1 MRAFY
6 GCEVTYPYVPQH
18 VLDAADSVRA
28 SLPNK
33 YCDPKVAADLFHETL
48 DEYLVADDV
57 GLNVMATEH
66 HAGINSLIGSN
77 PTFVGMIVRQTRK
90 ARILSLGTLISL
102 RKDPVRI
109 AEEYAMID
117 VVSRGRLEI
126 GLVKSGGSEMAS
138 NNGNPMQNEDRLWE
152 GIDLISK
159 ALTHRDGPFSWEG
172 KYFTHRHVNIWPG
185 PYQQPMPRLWA
196 ATGDPR
202 SAAECGR
209 RGIINTL
216 VLRGP
221 EGTKKAWDS
230 YKQAR
235 REAGLSPATRDMF
248 GYAAMVYVGETDEEG
263 MRIGS
268 KILWFLNTSLKSA
281 PQMSKFL
288 PGAAPPEAAPQIYR
302 SKPKVAETGDAQT
315 MLSPL
320 HHSEKG
326 VARSASRNAAALIS
340 ITAEQAVAQGILFA
354 GNPDTV
360 YRQII
365 EFQRKAGAFGNLNI
379 IGRSGF
385 LTHKE
390 AVRGIKMFA
399 REVLPRIEEN
409 RVEVENIA
417 E

>member
-6 GCEVTYPYVPQH
+6 GSEVTYPFVPQH

-33 YCDPKVAADLFHETL
+33 YCDPKIAADLFHETL
-48 DEYLVADDV
+48 EEYLIADDV

-77 PTFVGMIVRQTRK
+77 PTYLGMIARQTRK

-138 NNGNPMQNEDRLWE
+138 NNANPMQNEDRLWE

-172 KYFTHRHVNIWPG
+172 KHFTHRHVNIWPG
-185 PYQQPMPRLWA
+185 PYQQPMPRLGA

-221 EGTKKAWDS
+221 EGTRKAWDA
-230 YKQAR
+230 YRQAR
-235 REAGLSPATRDMF
+235 RAAGLPPPTRAMF
-248 GYAAMVYVGETDEEG
+248 GYAAMVYVGDTDEEG

-268 KILWFLNTSLKSA
+268 KILWFLNISLKTA

-302 SKPKVAETGDAQT
+302 SKPTIAAAGDAAKIRSSGPPEQDVT
-315 MLSPL
+315 T
-320 HHSEKG
+320 
-326 VARSASRNAAALIS
+326 SASRNAAALIS
-340 ITAEQAVAQGILFA
+340 MTAEQAVAQGILFA
-354 GNPDTV
+354 GSPDTV
-360 YRQII
+360 YRQLM

-379 IGRSGF
+379 IARSGF
-385 LTHKE
+385 LTHQE
-390 AVRGIKMFA
+390 AVKGIRMFA
-399 REVLPRIEEN
+399 REVLPRLEKSN
-409 RVEVENIA
+409 VELKDAA

>member
-1 MRAFY
+1 
-6 GCEVTYPYVPQH
+6 

-57 GLNVMATEH
+57 GLHVMATEH

-77 PTFVGMIVRQTRK
+77 PTLVGMIARQTRK

-102 RKDPVRI
+102 RKDPVRV

-138 NNGNPMQNEDRLWE
+138 NNANPMQNEERMWE
-152 GIDLISK
+152 AIDLICK
-159 ALTHRDGPFSWEG
+159 ALTHREGPFSWEG
-172 KYFTHRHVNIWPG
+172 KHFTHRHVNLWPG

-202 SAAECGR
+202 TAAECGR

-221 EGTKKAWDS
+221 EGTKRAWDA
-230 YKQAR
+230 YRQAR
-235 REAGLSPATRDMF
+235 REAGLPTPTRDMF
-248 GYAAMVYVGETDEEG
+248 AYTAMVYVGDTDEEG

-281 PQMSKFL
+281 PQMSRFL
-288 PGAAPPEAAPQIYR
+288 PGVAPPEAAPQIYR
-302 SKPKVAETGDAQT
+302 SKPVAATPVEAQ
-315 MLSPL
+315 PPQ
-320 HHSEKG
+320 HQPAKG
-326 VARSASRNAAALIS
+326 VAVSASRNAAALMS
-340 ITAEQAVAQGILFA
+340 ITADAAVQQGILFA

-360 YRQII
+360 YRQIV
-365 EFQRKAGAFGNLNI
+365 EFQRKAGAFGHLNI

-390 AVRGIKMFA
+390 AVKGIKMFA
-399 REVLPRIEEN
+399 RDVLPRLADSK
-409 RVEVENIA
+409 VEVGDTGR
-417 E
+417 

>member
-6 GCEVTYPYVPQH
+6 GCEVTYPFVPQH

-33 YCDPKVAADLFHETL
+33 YCDPKIAADLFHETL

-57 GLNVMATEH
+57 GLHVMATEH

-77 PTFVGMIVRQTRK
+77 PTFVGMIARQTRK

-102 RKDPVRI
+102 RKDPVRV

-138 NNGNPMQNEDRLWE
+138 NNGNPMQNEDRMWE
-152 GIDLISK
+152 AIDLISK
-159 ALTHRDGPFSWEG
+159 ALTHREGPFSWEG
-172 KYFTHRHVNIWPG
+172 KHFTHRHDNIWPG

-196 ATGDPR
+196 ATGDSR
-202 SAAECGR
+202 TAAECGR

-221 EGTKKAWDS
+221 EGTKRAWDT
-230 YKQAR
+230 YRQAR
-235 REAGLSPATRDMF
+235 REAGLPPPTRDLF
-248 GYAAMVYVGETDEEG
+248 AYTAMVYVGDTDAEG

-281 PQMSKFL
+281 PQLSKFL
-288 PGAAPPEAAPQIYR
+288 PGAAPPEAAPQIYP
-302 SKPKVAETGDAQT
+302 SKTKVAATPAGEEAPQRQPGTGEA
-315 MLSPL
+315 
-320 HHSEKG
+320 
-326 VARSASRNAAALIS
+326 VSASRNAAALTS
-340 ITAEQAVAQGILFA
+340 ITPEQAVQQGILFA

-360 YRQII
+360 YRQIM
-365 EFQRKAGAFGNLNI
+365 EFQRKAGAFGHLNI

-390 AVRGIKMFA
+390 AVKGIKMFA
-399 REVLPRIEEN
+399 RDVLPRLAECEA
-409 RVEVENIA
+409 EVRD
-417 E
+417 

>member
-6 GCEVTYPYVPQH
+6 GCEVTYPFVPQH

-33 YCDPKVAADLFHETL
+33 YCDPKIAADLFHETL

-57 GLNVMATEH
+57 GLHVMATEH

-77 PTFVGMIVRQTRK
+77 PTFVGMIARQTRK

-102 RKDPVRI
+102 RKDPVRV

-138 NNGNPMQNEDRLWE
+138 NNGNPMQNEDRMWE
-152 GIDLISK
+152 AIDLISK
-159 ALTHRDGPFSWEG
+159 ALTHREGPFSWEG
-172 KYFTHRHVNIWPG
+172 KHFTHRHVNIWPG

-196 ATGDPR
+196 ATGDSR
-202 SAAECGR
+202 TAAECGR

-221 EGTKKAWDS
+221 EGTKRAWDA
-230 YKQAR
+230 YRQAR
-235 REAGLSPATRDMF
+235 REAGLPPPTRDLF
-248 GYAAMVYVGETDEEG
+248 AYTAMVYVGDTDAEG

-281 PQMSKFL
+281 PQLSKFL

-302 SKPKVAETGDAQT
+302 SKPKVAATPAGEEAPQRQPGTGEA
-315 MLSPL
+315 
-320 HHSEKG
+320 
-326 VARSASRNAAALIS
+326 VSASRNAAALTS
-340 ITAEQAVAQGILFA
+340 ITPEQAVQQGILFA

-360 YRQII
+360 YRQIM
-365 EFQRKAGAFGNLNI
+365 EFQRKAGAFGHLNI

-390 AVRGIKMFA
+390 AVKGIKMFA
-399 REVLPRIEEN
+399 RDVLPRLAESEA
-409 RVEVENIA
+409 EVRDCGQ
-417 E
+417 

>member
-6 GCEVTYPYVPQH
+6 GCEVTYPFVAH
-18 VLDAADSVRA
+18 EVLDATDSVRA
-28 SLPNK
+28 TLPNK
-33 YCDPKVAADLFHETL
+33 YCDPKIAADLYHETL

-77 PTFVGMIVRQTRK
+77 STFVGIIARQTRK

-117 VVSRGRLEI
+117 VISRGRLEI

-159 ALTHRDGPFSWEG
+159 ALTHREGPFSWEG
-172 KYFTHRHVNIWPG
+172 KHFTHRHVNIWPG

-202 SAAECGR
+202 STAECGR

-221 EGTKKAWDS
+221 EGTKKAWES

-235 REAGLSPATRDMF
+235 CEAGLPPATPAMF
-248 GYAAMVYVGETDEEG
+248 GYAAMVYVGDSDEEG

-268 KILWFLNTSLKSA
+268 KILWFLNTSLKTA
-281 PQMSKFL
+281 PQMSKLL
-288 PGAAPPEAAPQIYR
+288 PGAAPPQAAPQIYR
-302 SKPKVAETGDAQT
+302 SKPNAAAGPPAAEAT
-315 MLSPL
+315 
-320 HHSEKG
+320 K
-326 VARSASRNAAALIS
+326 SASQNAAALMS
-340 ITAEQAVAQGILFA
+340 ITAQEAIAQGILFA

-360 YRQII
+360 YRQIVD
-365 EFQRKAGAFGNLNI
+365 FQRKAGPFGNLNI

-385 LTHKE
+385 LTHRE
-390 AVRGIKMFA
+390 AVKGIKMFA
-399 REVLPRIEEN
+399 REVLPRFEDDK
-409 RVEVENIA
+409 A
-417 E
+417 ELKGVA

>member
-6 GCEVTYPYVPQH
+6 GSEVTYPFVPQP

-33 YCDPKVAADLFHETL
+33 YCDPKIAADLFHETL
-48 DEYLVADDV
+48 EEYLIADDV

-77 PTFVGMIVRQTRK
+77 PTFVGMIARQTRK

-138 NNGNPMQNEDRLWE
+138 NNANPMQNEERLWE

-159 ALTHRDGPFSWEG
+159 ALTHREGPFSWEG
-172 KYFTHRHVNIWPG
+172 KHFTHRHVNIWPG

-221 EGTKKAWDS
+221 EGTRKAWDS
-230 YKQAR
+230 YRQAR
-235 REAGLSPATRDMF
+235 HEAGLPPPTRDMF
-248 GYAAMVYVGETDEEG
+248 GYAAMVYVGDTDEEG

-268 KILWFLNTSLKSA
+268 KILWFLNTSLKTA

-288 PGAAPPEAAPQIYR
+288 PGVAPPEAAPQIYR
-302 SKPKVAETGDAQT
+302 SKPKVAAAGDAT
-315 MLSPL
+315 
-320 HHSEKG
+320 K
-326 VARSASRNAAALIS
+326 VTTSASRNAAALIAM
-340 ITAEQAVAQGILFA
+340 TAEQAVTQGILFA
-354 GNPDTV
+354 GSPDTV
-360 YRQII
+360 YRQLM

-390 AVRGIKMFA
+390 AVKGIRMFA
-399 REVLPRIEEN
+399 REVLPRLEKSN
-409 RVEVENIA
+409 VEIKDSA

>member
-6 GCEVTYPYVPQH
+6 GCEVTYPFVPQH
-18 VLDAADSVRA
+18 VLDASDSVRA
-28 SLPNK
+28 SLPNR
-33 YCDPKVAADLFHETL
+33 YCDPKIAADLYHETL

-77 PTFVGMIVRQTRK
+77 PTFTGIIARQTRK

-117 VVSRGRLEI
+117 VISRGRLEI

-138 NNGNPMQNEDRLWE
+138 NNGNPLGNEERLWE

-159 ALTHRDGPFSWEG
+159 ALTHREGPFSWEG
-172 KYFTHRHVNIWPG
+172 KHFTHRHVNIWPG
-185 PYQQPMPRLWA
+185 PYQQPMPCLWA

-221 EGTKKAWDS
+221 EGTKKAFQS
-230 YKQAR
+230 YRQAR
-235 REAGLSPATRDMF
+235 REAGLPPATRDLF

-263 MRIGS
+263 LRIGS

-281 PQMSKFL
+281 PQMSKYL
-288 PGAAPPEAAPQIYR
+288 PGVVPPEAAPQIYR
-302 SKPKVAETGDAQT
+302 SQPRLAERQPETAV
-315 MLSPL
+315 
-320 HHSEKG
+320 K
-326 VARSASRNAAALIS
+326 SASQNAAALVA
-340 ITAEQAVAQGILFA
+340 ITAEEAVRQGILFA

-360 YRQII
+360 TRQIM
-365 EFQRKAGAFGNLNI
+365 EFQKKAGAFGNLNI

-390 AVRGIKMFA
+390 AVKGIKMFA
-399 REVLPRIEEN
+399 REVLPRL
-409 RVEVENIA
+409 A
-417 E
+417 EADGDDMAPA

>member
-1 MRAFY
+1 LRAFY
-6 GCEVTYPYVPQH
+6 GCEVTYPFVPQH

-57 GLNVMATEH
+57 GLHVMATEH

-77 PTFVGMIVRQTRK
+77 PTFVGMIARQTRK

-102 RKDPVRI
+102 RKDPVRV

-138 NNGNPMQNEDRLWE
+138 NNGNPMQNEDRMWE
-152 GIDLISK
+152 AIDLISK
-159 ALTHRDGPFSWEG
+159 ALTHREGPFSWEG
-172 KYFTHRHVNIWPG
+172 KHFTHRHVNIWPG

-202 SAAECGR
+202 TAAECGR

-221 EGTKKAWDS
+221 EGTKRAWDA
-230 YKQAR
+230 YRQAR
-235 REAGLSPATRDMF
+235 REAGLPAPTRDMF
-248 GYAAMVYVGETDEEG
+248 AYTAMVYVGDTDEEG

-281 PQMSKFL
+281 PQMSRFL
-288 PGAAPPEAAPQIYR
+288 PGAAPSEAAPQIYR
-302 SKPKVAETGDAQT
+302 GKPKVAATPAGGD
-315 MLSPL
+315 
-320 HHSEKG
+320 KG
-326 VARSASRNAAALIS
+326 AVSASRNAAALMSIS
-340 ITAEQAVAQGILFA
+340 ADAAVEQGILFA
-354 GNPDTV
+354 GDPDTV
-360 YRQII
+360 YRQIM
-365 EFQRKAGAFGNLNI
+365 EFQRKAGAFGHLNI

-390 AVRGIKMFA
+390 AVKGIKMFA
-399 REVLPRIEEN
+399 RHVLPRL
-409 RVEVENIA
+409 A
-417 E
+417 ESKTG

>member
-6 GCEVTYPYVPQH
+6 GCEVTYPFVPRH

-28 SLPNK
+28 SLPNN
-33 YCDPKVAADLFHETL
+33 YCDPKIAADLFHETL

-77 PTFVGMIVRQTRK
+77 PTFVGMIARQTRK

-138 NNGNPMQNEDRLWE
+138 NNANPMQNEERLWE
-152 GIDLISK
+152 GIDLICK
-159 ALTHRDGPFSWEG
+159 ALVHRDGPFSWEG
-172 KYFTHRHVNIWPG
+172 KHFTHRHVNIWPG
-185 PYQQPMPRLWA
+185 PYQQPMPPLWA

-202 SAAECGR
+202 STAECGR

-235 REAGLSPATRDMF
+235 CAAGLPPATRDMF
-248 GYAAMVYVGETDEEG
+248 GYAAMVYVGDTDEEG
-263 MRIGS
+263 MRIGG
-268 KILWFLNTSLKSA
+268 KLLWFLNTSLKTA

-288 PGAAPPEAAPQIYR
+288 PGAAPPEAAPQTYR
-302 SKPKVAETGDAQT
+302 SKPQAAATGDAPQ
-315 MLSPL
+315 
-320 HHSEKG
+320 
-326 VARSASRNAAALIS
+326 SASRNAAALVS
-340 ITAEQAVAQGILFA
+340 MTAEQAVAQGILFA

-360 YRQII
+360 YRQIM
-365 EFQRKAGAFGNLNI
+365 EFQHKAGTFGNLNI

-385 LTHKE
+385 LTHDE
-390 AVRGIKMFA
+390 AVKGIKMFA
-399 REVLPRIEEN
+399 REVLPRLEKDQGEI
-409 RVEVENIA
+409 RDVA

>member
-1 MRAFY
+1 
-6 GCEVTYPYVPQH
+6 
-18 VLDAADSVRA
+18 VLDASDSVRA

-33 YCDPKVAADLFHETL
+33 YCDPKVAADLYHETL

-77 PTFVGMIVRQTRK
+77 PTFVGMIARQTRK

-126 GLVKSGGSEMAS
+126 GIVKSGGSEMAS
-138 NNGNPMQNEDRLWE
+138 NNANPMRNEERMWE
-152 GIDLISK
+152 GVDLICK
-159 ALTHRDGPFSWEG
+159 ALTHREGPFSWEG
-172 KYFTHRHVNIWPG
+172 KHFTHRHVNIWPP

-196 ATGDPR
+196 ATGDQR
-202 SAAECGR
+202 STAECGR

-221 EGTKKAWDS
+221 EGTRKAWES
-230 YKQAR
+230 YRRAR
-235 REAGLSPATRDMF
+235 RDAGLPSPTRDNF
-248 GYAAMVYVGETDEEG
+248 GYAAMVYVGDTDEEG

-268 KILWFLNTSLKSA
+268 KILWFLHTSLKTA

-288 PGAAPPEAAPQIYR
+288 PGAAPAEAAPQIYR
-302 SKPKVAETGDAQT
+302 SAQRATDDAGARAGNPENAAGEMPK
-315 MLSPL
+315 
-320 HHSEKG
+320 
-326 VARSASRNAAALIS
+326 SASQNAAALVN
-340 ITAEQAVAQGILFA
+340 ITPEQAVAQGILFA

-360 YRQII
+360 CRQIM

-390 AVRGIKMFA
+390 AVKGIRMFA
-399 REVLPRIEEN
+399 REVLPRLAKSG
-409 RVEVENIA
+409 A
-417 E
+417 ERDAAAQ

>member
-6 GCEVTYPYVPQH
+6 GCEVTYPFVAQQ

-33 YCDPKVAADLFHETL
+33 YCDPKIAADLYHETL

-77 PTFVGMIVRQTRK
+77 PTFVGIIARQTRK

-102 RKDPVRI
+102 RRDPVRI

-117 VVSRGRLEI
+117 VISRGRLEI

-159 ALTHRDGPFSWEG
+159 ALTHREGPFSWEG
-172 KYFTHRHVNIWPG
+172 KHFTHRHVNIWPG

-202 SAAECGR
+202 STAECGR

-221 EGTKKAWDS
+221 EGTKKAWDA
-230 YKQAR
+230 YKRAR
-235 REAGLSPATRDMF
+235 REAGLPLATRDMF
-248 GYAAMVYVGETDEEG
+248 AYAAMVYVGETDEEG
-263 MRIGS
+263 IRIGS
-268 KILWFLNTSLKSA
+268 KILWFLNTSLKTA

-288 PGAAPPEAAPQIYR
+288 PGVAPPEAAPQIYR
-302 SKPKVAETGDAQT
+302 SKPKAAAPADAKKASSGPHRVGEEVT
-315 MLSPL
+315 
-320 HHSEKG
+320 K
-326 VARSASRNAAALIS
+326 SASQNAAALMS
-340 ITAEQAVAQGILFA
+340 ITVEQAMAQGILFA

-365 EFQRKAGAFGNLNI
+365 DFQRKAGPFGNLNI

-385 LTHKE
+385 LTHAE
-390 AVRGIKMFA
+390 AVKGIKMFA
-399 REVLPRIEEN
+399 REVLPRLKEGQ
-409 RVEVENIA
+409 A
-417 E
+417 ELDQVS

>member
-1 MRAFY
+1 LRAFY
-6 GCEVTYPYVPQH
+6 GCEVTYPFVPQH
-18 VLDAADSVRA
+18 VLDGADSVRA

-33 YCDPKVAADLFHETL
+33 YCDPKIAADLFHETL

-57 GLNVMATEH
+57 GLHVMATEH

-77 PTFVGMIVRQTRK
+77 PTFVGMIARQTRK

-102 RKDPVRI
+102 RRDPVRV

-138 NNGNPMQNEDRLWE
+138 NNGNPMQNEDRMWE
-152 GIDLISK
+152 AIDLISK
-159 ALTHRDGPFSWEG
+159 ALTHREGPFSWEG
-172 KYFTHRHVNIWPG
+172 KHFTHRHVNIWPG

-196 ATGDPR
+196 ATGDLR
-202 SAAECGR
+202 TAAECGR

-221 EGTKKAWDS
+221 EGTKRAWDA
-230 YKQAR
+230 YRQAR
-235 REAGLSPATRDMF
+235 REAGLSPPTRDLF
-248 GYAAMVYVGETDEEG
+248 AYTAMVYVGDTDAEG
-263 MRIGS
+263 MHIGS

-302 SKPKVAETGDAQT
+302 SKPKVAATPAGGKASQHQPGTGEA
-315 MLSPL
+315 
-320 HHSEKG
+320 
-326 VARSASRNAAALIS
+326 VSASRNAAALMS
-340 ITAEQAVAQGILFA
+340 ITPEQAVLQGILFA

-360 YRQII
+360 HRQIM
-365 EFQRKAGAFGNLNI
+365 EFQRKAGPFGHLNI

-390 AVRGIKMFA
+390 AVKGIKMFA
-399 REVLPRIEEN
+399 REVLPRLAESE
-409 RVEVENIA
+409 VEVRD
-417 E
+417 

>member
-6 GCEVTYPYVPQH
+6 GCEVTYPFVAQG
-18 VLDAADSVRA
+18 VLDATDSVRA
-28 SLPNK
+28 TLPNK
-33 YCDPKVAADLFHETL
+33 YCDPKIAADLYHETL

-77 PTFVGMIVRQTRK
+77 PTFVGIIARQTRK

-102 RKDPVRI
+102 RSDPVRI

-117 VVSRGRLEI
+117 VISRGRLEI

-159 ALTHRDGPFSWEG
+159 ALTHREGPFSWEG
-172 KYFTHRHVNIWPG
+172 KHFTHRHVNIWPG

-202 SAAECGR
+202 SSAECGR

-230 YKQAR
+230 YKRAR
-235 REAGLSPATRDMF
+235 REAGLPPATRDMF
-248 GYAAMVYVGETDEEG
+248 GYAAMVYVGETDGEG

-268 KILWFLNTSLKSA
+268 KILWFLNTSLKTA
-281 PQMSKFL
+281 PQMSRFL
-288 PGAAPPEAAPQIYR
+288 PGAAAPEAAPQIYR
-302 SKPKVAETGDAQT
+302 SRPEAAETGDAKKA
-315 MLSPL
+315 SSDL
-320 HHSEKG
+320 HHADKEMT
-326 VARSASRNAAALIS
+326 RSASQNAAALMS
-340 ITAEQAVAQGILFA
+340 ITAEKAVAQGILFA

-360 YRQII
+360 FRQII
-365 EFQRKAGAFGNLNI
+365 DFQRKAGPFGNLNI

-385 LTHKE
+385 LTHEE
-390 AVRGIKMFA
+390 AVKGIKMFA
-399 REVLPRIEEN
+399 REVLPRFEEGKA
-409 RVEVENIA
+409 ELDQIA
-417 E
+417 

>member
-6 GCEVTYPYVPQH
+6 CCEVPYPFVPQH
-18 VLDAADSVRA
+18 VLDASDSVRA
-28 SLPNK
+28 SLPNR
-33 YCDPKVAADLFHETL
+33 YCDPRVAADLYHETL

-77 PTFVGMIVRQTRK
+77 PTFVGIIARQTRK

-102 RKDPVRI
+102 RNDPVRV

-117 VVSRGRLEI
+117 VISRGRLEI
-126 GLVKSGGSEMAS
+126 GIVKSGGSEMAS
-138 NNGNPMQNEDRLWE
+138 NNGNPVHNEERMWE
-152 GIDLISK
+152 GVDLICK
-159 ALTHRDGPFSWEG
+159 ALAHREGPFSWEG
-172 KYFTHRHVNIWPG
+172 KHFTHRHVNIWPG

-202 SAAECGR
+202 STAECGR

-221 EGTKKAWDS
+221 EGTKRAWAA
-230 YKQAR
+230 YREAR
-235 REAGLSPATRDMF
+235 RAAGLPPATRDMF
-248 GYAAMVYVGETDEEG
+248 GYAAMVYVGDSDEEG

-288 PGAAPPEAAPQIYR
+288 PGAAPPEAAPEIYR
-302 SKPKVAETGDAQT
+302 SRPKFAGNGDGSNKPTPRHRAEGWAT
-315 MLSPL
+315 
-320 HHSEKG
+320 K
-326 VARSASRNAAALIS
+326 SASQNAAALIS

-360 YRQII
+360 CRQIL

-385 LTHKE
+385 LTHGE
-390 AVRGIKMFA
+390 AVKGIRMFA
-399 REVLPRIEEN
+399 REVLPRIEESK
-409 RVEVENIA
+409 VEVDDA
-417 E
+417 AQ

>member
-6 GCEVTYPYVPQH
+6 GCEVTYPFVPQH

-33 YCDPKVAADLFHETL
+33 YCDPKIAADLFHETL

-57 GLNVMATEH
+57 GLHVMATEH

-77 PTFVGMIVRQTRK
+77 PTFVGMIARQTRK

-102 RKDPVRI
+102 RKDPVRV

-138 NNGNPMQNEDRLWE
+138 NNGNPMQNEDRMWE
-152 GIDLISK
+152 AIDLISK
-159 ALTHRDGPFSWEG
+159 ALTHREGPFSWEG
-172 KYFTHRHVNIWPG
+172 KHFTHRHVNIWPG

-202 SAAECGR
+202 TAAECGR

-221 EGTKKAWDS
+221 EGTKRAWDA
-230 YKQAR
+230 YRQAR
-235 REAGLSPATRDMF
+235 REAGLPPPTRDLF
-248 GYAAMVYVGETDEEG
+248 AYTAMVYVGDTDAEG

-281 PQMSKFL
+281 PQLSKFL

-302 SKPKVAETGDAQT
+302 SKPKVAATPAGEEAPQRQPGTGEA
-315 MLSPL
+315 
-320 HHSEKG
+320 
-326 VARSASRNAAALIS
+326 VSASRNAAALTS
-340 ITAEQAVAQGILFA
+340 ITPEQAVQQGILFA

-360 YRQII
+360 YRQIM
-365 EFQRKAGAFGNLNI
+365 EFQRKAGAFGHLNI

-390 AVRGIKMFA
+390 AVKGIKMFA
-399 REVLPRIEEN
+399 RDVLPRLAESQA
-409 RVEVENIA
+409 EVRD
-417 E
+417 

>member
-6 GCEVTYPYVPQH
+6 GCEVTYPFVPRH

-77 PTFVGMIVRQTRK
+77 PTFVGAIARQTRK

-117 VVSRGRLEI
+117 VISRGRLEI

-138 NNGNPMQNEDRLWE
+138 NNGNPMQNEDRMWE

-159 ALTHRDGPFSWEG
+159 ALTHREGPFSWEG
-172 KYFTHRHVNIWPG
+172 KHFTHRHVNIWPG
-185 PYQQPMPRLWA
+185 PCQQPMPRLWA

-221 EGTKKAWDS
+221 EGTKKA
-230 YKQAR
+230 A
-235 REAGLSPATRDMF
+235 
-248 GYAAMVYVGETDEEG
+248 YAAMVYVGDTDEEG

-302 SKPKVAETGDAQT
+302 SKPKVAETGE

-320 HHSEKG
+320 HQPEKG
-326 VARSASRNAAALIS
+326 ATKSASQNAAALMEM
-340 ITAEQAVAQGILFA
+340 TAEQAVAQGILFA

-360 YRQII
+360 YRQIM
-365 EFQRKAGAFGNLNI
+365 EFQHKAGAFGHLNI

-385 LTHKE
+385 LTHQE
-390 AVRGIKMFA
+390 AVKGIKMFA
-399 REVLPRIEEN
+399 RDVLPRLEEKP
-409 RVEVENIA
+409 VAIHDVA

>member
-6 GCEVTYPYVPQH
+6 GCEVTYPFVPQH

-33 YCDPKVAADLFHETL
+33 YCDPKIAADLFHETL

-57 GLNVMATEH
+57 GLHVMATEH

-77 PTFVGMIVRQTRK
+77 PTFVGMIARQTRK

-102 RKDPVRI
+102 RKDPVRV

-138 NNGNPMQNEDRLWE
+138 NNGNPMQNEDRMWE
-152 GIDLISK
+152 AIDLISK
-159 ALTHRDGPFSWEG
+159 ALTHREGPFSWEG
-172 KYFTHRHVNIWPG
+172 KHFTHRHVNIWPG

-202 SAAECGR
+202 TAAECGR

-221 EGTKKAWDS
+221 EGTKRAWDA
-230 YKQAR
+230 YRQAR
-235 REAGLSPATRDMF
+235 REAGLPPPTRDLF
-248 GYAAMVYVGETDEEG
+248 AYTAMVYVGDTDAEG

-302 SKPKVAETGDAQT
+302 SKPKVAATPAGEEAPQRQPGTGEA
-315 MLSPL
+315 
-320 HHSEKG
+320 
-326 VARSASRNAAALIS
+326 VSASRNAAALTS
-340 ITAEQAVAQGILFA
+340 ITPEQAVQQGILFA
-354 GNPDTV
+354 GSPDTV
-360 YRQII
+360 YRQIM
-365 EFQRKAGAFGNLNI
+365 EFQRKAGAFGHLNI

-390 AVRGIKMFA
+390 AVKGIKMFA
-399 REVLPRIEEN
+399 RDVLPRLAESQA
-409 RVEVENIA
+409 EVRD
-417 E
+417 

>member
-6 GCEVTYPYVPQH
+6 GCEVTYPFVAQD
-18 VLDAADSVRA
+18 VLDGAQSVRA
-28 SLPNK
+28 TLPNK
-33 YCDPKVAADLFHETL
+33 YCDPKIAADLYHETL

-77 PTFVGMIVRQTRK
+77 PTFVGIIARQTRK

-117 VVSRGRLEI
+117 VISRGRLEI

-152 GIDLISK
+152 GLDLICK
-159 ALTHRDGPFSWEG
+159 ALTHREGPFSWEG
-172 KYFTHRHVNIWPG
+172 KHFTHRHVNIWPG

-196 ATGDPR
+196 ATGDPY
-202 SAAECGR
+202 STAECGR

-230 YKQAR
+230 YKRAR
-235 REAGLSPATRDMF
+235 REAGLPAPTRDMF
-248 GYAAMVYVGETDEEG
+248 GYAAMVYVGQTDEEG

-268 KILWFLNTSLKSA
+268 KILWFLNTSLKTA

-288 PGAAPPEAAPQIYR
+288 PGSAPPEAAPQIYR
-302 SKPKVAETGDAQT
+302 SKPRPAISDARNRPTAPRAEEGTT
-315 MLSPL
+315 
-320 HHSEKG
+320 K
-326 VARSASRNAAALIS
+326 SASQNAAALIS
-340 ITAEQAVAQGILFA
+340 ITPEQAVAQGILFA

-360 YRQII
+360 YRQMM

-385 LTHKE
+385 LTHRE
-390 AVRGIKMFA
+390 AIEGIKMFA
-399 REVLPRIEEN
+399 REVLPRLADSN
-409 RVEVENIA
+409 RAVCDVGE
-417 E
+417 

>member
-6 GCEVTYPYVPQH
+6 GSEVTYPFVPQH

-33 YCDPKVAADLFHETL
+33 YCDPMIAADLFHETL
-48 DEYLVADDV
+48 EEYLIADDV

-77 PTFVGMIVRQTRK
+77 PTFMGMIARQTRK

-102 RKDPVRI
+102 RHDPVRI

-138 NNGNPMQNEDRLWE
+138 NNANPMQNEERLWE

-159 ALTHRDGPFSWEG
+159 ALTHREGPFSWEG
-172 KYFTHRHVNIWPG
+172 KHFTHRHVNIWPG

-221 EGTKKAWDS
+221 EGTRKAWDS
-230 YKQAR
+230 YREAR
-235 REAGLSPATRDMF
+235 REAGLPPPTRDMF
-248 GYAAMVYVGETDEEG
+248 GYAAMVYVGDTDEEG

-268 KILWFLNTSLKSA
+268 KILWFLNTSLKTA

-288 PGAAPPEAAPQIYR
+288 PGAAPPEAAPLTYR
-302 SKPKVAETGDAQT
+302 SKPNPAAAGDAKAT
-315 MLSPL
+315 T
-320 HHSEKG
+320 
-326 VARSASRNAAALIS
+326 SASRNAAALMS

-360 YRQII
+360 YRQLM

-385 LTHKE
+385 LTHQE
-390 AVRGIKMFA
+390 AVNGIKMFA
-399 REVLPRIEEN
+399 REVLPRLDQN
-409 RVEVENIA
+409 DVEVGDAA

>member
-6 GCEVTYPYVPQH
+6 GCEVPYPHVPKD

-28 SLPNK
+28 SLPNR
-33 YCDPKVAADLFHETL
+33 YCDPKIAADLFHETL
-48 DEYLVADDV
+48 DEYLAADDL

-77 PTFVGMIVRQTRK
+77 PTFVGIIARQSRK

-102 RKDPVRI
+102 RKDPVRV

-117 VVSRGRLEI
+117 VISRGRLEI

-138 NNGNPMQNEDRLWE
+138 NNANPMQNEDRLWE
-152 GIDLISK
+152 GIDLIAK

-172 KYFTHRHVNIWPG
+172 KHFTHRHVNIWPG

-209 RGIINTL
+209 RGIVVTL
-216 VLRGP
+216 VLRGA
-221 EGTKKAWDS
+221 EGTKRAWDA
-230 YKQAR
+230 YRQAR
-235 REAGLSPATRDMF
+235 REAGLSPAAREMF
-248 GYAAMVYVGETDEEG
+248 GYTAMVYTGQSDAEG
-263 MRIGS
+263 LRIGN
-268 KILWFLNTSLKSA
+268 KLLWFLNTSLKTA

-302 SKPKVAETGDAQT
+302 SKPRTAAVAAATSMRPPVPQ
-315 MLSPL
+315 PQQ
-320 HHSEKG
+320 G
-326 VARSASRNAAALIS
+326 VTLSASQNAASLVS
-340 ITAEQAVAQGILFA
+340 ITAEEAVRQGILFA

-360 YRQII
+360 YRQIMA
-365 EFQRKAGAFGNLNI
+365 FQRKAGAFGNLNI

-385 LTHKE
+385 LTHQE
-390 AVRGIKMFA
+390 AVAGIEMFA
-399 REVLPRIEEN
+399 REVLPRLQQSAA
-409 RVEVENIA
+409 EVQDVA
-417 E
+417 D

>member
-6 GCEVTYPYVPQH
+6 GCEVTYPFVPQD
-18 VLDAADSVRA
+18 VLDSVDSVRA

-33 YCDPKVAADLFHETL
+33 YCDPKIAADLYHETL

-77 PTFVGMIVRQTRK
+77 PTFVGIIARQTRK

-102 RKDPVRI
+102 RRDPVRI
-109 AEEYAMID
+109 AEECAMID
-117 VVSRGRLEI
+117 VISRGRLEI

-159 ALTHRDGPFSWEG
+159 ALTHRQGPFSWEG

-185 PYQQPMPRLWA
+185 PHQQPMPRLWA
-196 ATGDPR
+196 ATGDPH
-202 SAAECGR
+202 STAECGR

-230 YKQAR
+230 YKRAR
-235 REAGLSPATRDMF
+235 REAGLPPATHDMF

-268 KILWFLNTSLKSA
+268 KILWFLNTSLKTA

-302 SKPKVAETGDAQT
+302 SKPKAEIGDAKATSADPHQG
-315 MLSPL
+315 
-320 HHSEKG
+320 EKE
-326 VARSASRNAAALIS
+326 ATKSASQNAAALMS

-360 YRQII
+360 YQQII
-365 EFQRKAGAFGNLNI
+365 DFQRKAGPFGNLNI

-385 LTHKE
+385 LTHGE
-390 AVRGIKMFA
+390 AVKGIKMFA
-399 REVLPRIEEN
+399 REVLPRFEQGQ
-409 RVEVENIA
+409 A
-417 E
+417 EFNQVA

>member
-6 GCEVTYPYVPQH
+6 GCEVTYPFVPQH

-33 YCDPKVAADLFHETL
+33 YCDPRIAADLFHETL
-48 DEYLVADDV
+48 DEYLIADDV
-57 GLNVMATEH
+57 GINVMATEH

-77 PTFVGMIVRQTRK
+77 PTFVGMIARQTRK

-102 RKDPVRI
+102 RHDPVRI

-126 GLVKSGGSEMAS
+126 GLVKSGGSEMVS
-138 NNGNPMQNEDRLWE
+138 NNGNPMQNEERLWE

-159 ALTHRDGPFSWEG
+159 ALTHREGPFSWEG
-172 KYFTHRHVNIWPG
+172 KHFTHRHVNIWPG

-230 YKQAR
+230 YKRAR
-235 REAGLSPATRDMF
+235 REAGLPPATRDMLA
-248 GYAAMVYVGETDEEG
+248 YTAMVYVGDNDAEG

-281 PQMSKFL
+281 PQMSRFL
-288 PGAAPPEAAPQIYR
+288 PGSAPPEAAPQIYR
-302 SKPKVAETGDAQT
+302 SKPKIAAGDAAT
-315 MLSPL
+315 KIPSP
-320 HHSEKG
+320 EPDKG
-326 VARSASRNAAALIS
+326 ATPSASQNAAALITM
-340 ITAEQAVAQGILFA
+340 TAEQAVAQGILFA

-360 YRQII
+360 YRQIM
-365 EFQRKAGAFGNLNI
+365 EFQRKAGAFGNLNM

-385 LTHKE
+385 LTHAE
-390 AVRGIKMFA
+390 AVNGIKMFA
-399 REVLPRIEEN
+399 RDVLPRLAESK
-409 RVEVENIA
+409 VELDDA
-417 E
+417 P

>member
-6 GCEVTYPYVPQH
+6 GCEVTYPFVPQH

-33 YCDPKVAADLFHETL
+33 YCDPKIAADLFHETL

-77 PTFVGMIVRQTRK
+77 PTFVGSIARQTRK

-117 VVSRGRLEI
+117 VISRGRLEI

-152 GIDLISK
+152 GVDLICK
-159 ALTHRDGPFSWEG
+159 ALTHREGPFSWEG
-172 KYFTHRHVNIWPG
+172 KHFTHRHVNIWPG

-202 SAAECGR
+202 STAECGR

-221 EGTKKAWDS
+221 EGTKKAWES
-230 YKQAR
+230 YKRAR
-235 REAGLSPATRDMF
+235 REAGLAPATRDMF
-248 GYAAMVYVGETDEEG
+248 GYAAMVYVGDTDEEG
-263 MRIGS
+263 VRIGS

-288 PGAAPPEAAPQIYR
+288 PGAAPPEAAPEIYR
-302 SKPKVAETGDAQT
+302 SKPRAAKTAAG
-315 MLSPL
+315 SI
-320 HHSEKG
+320 K
-326 VARSASRNAAALIS
+326 SASQNAAALIS
-340 ITAEQAVAQGILFA
+340 ITAEQAMAQGILFA

-360 YRQII
+360 YRQIM
-365 EFQRKAGAFGNLNI
+365 EFQRQAGAFGNLNI

-385 LTHKE
+385 LTHQE
-390 AVRGIKMFA
+390 AVKGIKMFA
-399 REVLPRIEEN
+399 REVLPRIKESK
-409 RVEVENIA
+409 VEVHHVA
-417 E
+417 D